1 MRGVYQVIGDIGKY
15 LVYKLVYEPVH
26 KQVLCTNRKSKQRWK
41 KEKLFFDNKSSN
53 DLDYSDFKY

>member
-26 KQVLCTNRKSKQRWK
+26 KQVLCTNR
-41 KEKLFFDNKSSN
+41 ESN
-53 DLDYSDFKY
+53 EQIRSE